1 MHKRFKYK
9 KGSAKR
15 INADT
20 NATKG
25 SSTSSSGSTIRVRSS
40 TKRSG
45 SKRSGS
51 KRRLNMGSEMLGIF
65 ATLGGIVSFH
75 FPAITELWE
84 GKDVTYLASQRADG
98 VPSSH
103 ATFAGKDPTS
113 TYTLDQSI
121 KKNVWQI
128 ALVGRRMAV
137 FYGIPYT
144 DSVQPLVDGFPQAVY
159 FAASSTADLIKKLP
173 RFIIKAKKIATQYYG
188 IELAE
193 DILVNVDWDNLLH
206 EATTRT
212 AEVIDSS
219 NDDQTT
225 TSEEETDEAE
235 EDDNDKDNDNNEE
248 ESEEE
253 GSDEENDDDEE
264 DEEEEIHHVKS
275 AGDLTNDL
283 SNAEET
289 LSAALDLHEDSEKIV
304 ADAKLA
310 LKDATCDVNTAKR
323 AVHEAQEE
331 VESIQNAIDAMNVSL
346 LAPATKKKRTTAEFK
361 FATKYNEASFQTRK
375 AIAALLNKA

>member
-1 MHKRFKYK
+1 MLKRFKNK
-9 KGSAKR
+9 NGSAKR

-20 NATKG
+20 NAAKG

-40 TKRSG
+40 TKRRSG

-121 KKNVWQI
+121 NKNVWQI
-128 ALVGRRMAV
+128 VLVGRRMAV

-235 EDDNDKDNDNNEE
+235 DDNDNDKE

-253 GSDEENDDDEE
+253 DSDEENDDDEE
-264 DEEEEIHHVKS
+264 EDEEEIHHVKS

-289 LSAALDLHEDSEKIV
+289 LSAALDLHEDAEKTV

-310 LKDATCDVNTAKR
+310 LKDATYDVNTAKR